1 MLVAS
6 ISGQVEEAF
15 KVFFAWLPN
24 LVGALVVL
32 LLGYIVAKVVGGL
45 VAKATGRAGLDRS
58 LHSGPGGNYVSK
70 VTSSPSRLLGTVVF
84 WLIFLGAISLAASVL
99 GIAALTAFVGAVWA
113 YVPNLIAAFLIFLV
127 ASALAAGLSA
137 LVSRTIGD
145 TPLGRIAGTAAPILI
160 MAIATFMILDQLKI
174 APAIVT
180 ITYAALMGSI
190 ALGAALAFGL
200 GGRSVAERMLEGAYA
215 SGQRNKE
222 QMKLDWQRGR
232 EQAKEQVQEARD
244 NADSGDGAQTRV
256 QERDAEAELRARA
269 AMARGTDYEQATEPA
284 FEPEDSTTRR
294 TP

>member
-1 MLVAS
+1 M
-6 ISGQVEEAF
+6 
-15 KVFFAWLPN
+15 
-24 LVGALVVL
+24 VL

>member
-222 QMKLDWQRGR
+222 QMRLDWQRGR

-244 NADSGDGAQTRV
+244 NADSGDDAQTRV

-284 FEPEDSTTRR
+284 FEPEDSTTRG

>member
-222 QMKLDWQRGR
+222 QMRLDWQRGR

-269 AMARGTDYEQATEPA
+269 AMARGTDYELATEPA

>member
-15 KVFFAWLPN
+15 RVFFAWLPN

-45 VAKATGRAGLDRS
+45 VAKATGRAGLDRT
-58 LHSGPGGNYVSK
+58 LHGGPGGNYVSK
-70 VTSSPSRLLGTVVF
+70 VTSRPSRLLGTVVF
-84 WLIFLGAISLAASVL
+84 WLVMLGAISLAASVL

-113 YVPNLIAAFLIFLV
+113 YVPNIVAAFLIFLV

-145 TPLGRIAGTAAPILI
+145 TPLGRIVGTAAPILI

-200 GGRSVAERMLEGAYA
+200 GGRNVAERMLEGAYA
-215 SGQRNKE
+215 SGQRNKQ
-222 QMKLDWQRGR
+222 QMKRDWERGR
-232 EQAKEQVQEARD
+232 EQAKAEVEQAR
-244 NADSGDGAQTRV
+244 NQDSDGGQRP
-256 QERDAEAELRARA
+256 DAETELRARA
-269 AMARGTDYEQATEPA
+269 ASTGRPAYDETIEPA
-284 FEPEDSTTRR
+284 FEPTDSPRR
-294 TP
+294 P